1 MQVPYLHHVAG
12 CILSTVLPTDMN
24 PSLQV
29 RSQETEEFRDLP
41 WATELRVGDKNS
53 KCFWCHHWSSMLHSH
68 PASPAPPLP
77 PLLPPPLPMPLLL
90 YLSCCPSLSVLWPL
104 WGREGRQQGKTGI
117 SQTFPFDT
125 FLNKSSKWGRY
136 FFDPLW
142 GGFPYLDC
150 FNVGFVFQKQQHSF
164 KVNAI
169 WGNFLSL
176 AKTENGIWQDTE
188 SQVSFL
194 WTLLLWKD
202 PHRKLKV
209 CVHDLVRDRGT
220 PAPPGGK
227 CPYFTHIKGKAAP
240 LGSWPPWENYLPH
253 PKYAPGVWYPCSCMR
268 CPEVDLCI

>member
-12 CILSTVLPTDMN
+12 RILSKVLPTDMN

-53 KCFWCHHWSSMLHSH
+53 KCFWCHHWNSMPHSR

-77 PLLPPPLPMPLLL
+77 PLLPPPLPLPLLL
-90 YLSCCPSLSVLWPL
+90 HFSCCPSLSVLWPL
-104 WGREGRQQGKTGI
+104 CGREGRQQGKTGI

-136 FFDPLW
+136 FFDSLW

-164 KVNAI
+164 KSKMQFGEIFHLWQKQRMEYDRILKAKF
-169 WGNFLSL
+169 NFCEPFYCERIH
-176 AKTENGIWQDTE
+176 T
-188 SQVSFL
+188 
-194 WTLLLWKD
+194 
-202 PHRKLKV
+202 
-209 CVHDLVRDRGT
+209 
-220 PAPPGGK
+220 
-227 CPYFTHIKGKAAP
+227 
-240 LGSWPPWENYLPH
+240 GSWRY
-253 PKYAPGVWYPCSCMR
+253 VCMTWCVTGTHLR
-268 CPEVDLCI
+268 LLEVNVPTSPT